1 MRGRPKRIKNELL
14 CTLVEDRRRE
24 LGISVSQFAHLL
36 GVQPSTLTRS
46 LNSQAFSKAMTDSVK
61 RVLGKAFDGNEAP
74 TKDVS
79 HEDAFRILQ
88 EFVSMAPEIAAA
100 LQIVLDARRSL
111 K

>member
-24 LGISVSQFAHLL
+24 LGISVSQFAQLM

-46 LNSQAFSKAMTDSVK
+46 LKSQAFSKAMTDSAT
-61 RVLGKAFDGNEAP
+61 RVLNEAP
-74 TKDVS
+74 DGNRGPTKDIS
-79 HEDAFRILQ
+79 HEEALHILQ
-88 EFVSMAPEIAAA
+88 KFVSMTPEIAAA
-100 LQIVLDARRSL
+100 LEIVLDARRSL